1 MIFVWLYPLL
11 FFWFDR
17 NQHAL
22 GSRPRDW
29 VVYGL
34 VMASAVFFC
43 VCAVNNV
50 SLPNPID
57 GLAGMFG
64 Q

>member
-11 FFWFDR
+11 FFLFDR
-17 NQHAL
+17 KYHQIN
-22 GSRPRDW
+22 SRPRDW
-29 VVYGL
+29 VAYGL
-34 VMASAVFFC
+34 VMASSVFFC
-43 VCAVNNV
+43 VCAVRNV

-57 GLAGMFG
+57 GLARILG

>member
-11 FFWFDR
+11 FFLFDR
-17 NQHAL
+17 KHHPL
-22 GSRPRDW
+22 RDHPRDW

-43 VCAVNNV
+43 ICAVKNV
-50 SLPNPID
+50 DLPNPID
-57 GLAGMFG
+57 ELAKLIGK
-64 Q
+64 

>member
-11 FFWFDR
+11 FFLFDR
-17 NQHAL
+17 KYHRL
-22 GSRPRDW
+22 GGRLRDW

-34 VMASAVFFC
+34 VMASAVLFC
-43 VCAVNNV
+43 ICAVRNV
-50 SLPNPID
+50 RLPNPID
-57 GLAGMFG
+57 GLAKILG

>member
-11 FFWFDR
+11 FFLFDR
-17 NQHAL
+17 KYHQLN
-22 GSRPRDW
+22 SRLRDW

-34 VMASAVFFC
+34 VMVSAVFFC
-43 VCAVNNV
+43 VCAVRNV

-57 GLAGMFG
+57 GLARILG